1 MKPTIFEPRLKF
13 FNSASDHFT
22 LTIVWSVI
30 KVFYFVATLCTD
42 VLNLTHF
49 YKRFS
54 SFFNIIMSKIL
65 FNFKKNDLAKI
76 KSIIKNK
83 EEWFLYFQVL
93 YFILFNSMIFIF
105 RNLKLKA
112 HIQDCAV
119 SKVGDFVSWISDKQ
133 WAKIQPK
140 VSYDPT

>member
-1 MKPTIFEPRLKF
+1 
-13 FNSASDHFT
+13 
-22 LTIVWSVI
+22 
-30 KVFYFVATLCTD
+30 
-42 VLNLTHF
+42 
-49 YKRFS
+49 
-54 SFFNIIMSKIL
+54 MSKIL